1 MAAHLEISGAT
12 IRVFDGGNSYQAG
25 DPYVF
30 EVNVTWIAR
39 DAVFLSAG
47 LSNRP
52 LQRSDLQAIKQCLVD
67 HGVAIVYV
75 WRRIGHKPPWPG
87 RVLRELDNLAFW
99 EMQF

>member
-1 MAAHLEISGAT
+1 MAAHLDISSAT
-12 IRVFDGGNSYQAG
+12 IRVFDDKESYQAC
-25 DPYVF
+25 DPFAFV
-30 EVNVTWIAR
+30 VTVTWIAR

-52 LQRSDLQAIKQCLVD
+52 LQRSDLQDIKHCLVD
-67 HGVAIVYV
+67 NGVEIVYI

-99 EMQF
+99 EIAL